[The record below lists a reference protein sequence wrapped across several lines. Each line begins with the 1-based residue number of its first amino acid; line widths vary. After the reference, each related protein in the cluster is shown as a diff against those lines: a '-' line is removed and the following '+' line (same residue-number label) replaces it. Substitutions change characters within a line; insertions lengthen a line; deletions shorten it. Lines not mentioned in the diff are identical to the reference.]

1 MNFPVESVGFLAGIL
16 TTVAFL
22 PQVIKT
28 WRSRSTKDL
37 SLPMW
42 LVLFVGIVLW
52 FVYGFLKMDL
62 PLLAANGV
70 TLLLA
75 GTVLYLKIRNG

>member
-1 MNFPVESVGFLAGIL
+1 
-16 TTVAFL
+16 
-22 PQVIKT
+22 
-28 WRSRSTKDL
+28 
-37 SLPMW
+37 
-42 LVLFVGIVLW
+42 LW